1 MALITSECVPAGAL
15 SRDEVEDIVSVLH
28 VKMTDEEINEAFQ
41 NMLDREQAAA
51 DKPVIAAFDEVAGRV
66 ESETDE
72 ATGLALLT
80 KVHIGAVLESLG
92 EPVELE
98 ELDKIVTEME
108 SQDGLVGCS
117 ALADWRWRQRFAEW
131 GDDEEEL
138 VHEMFTRYDVDEGG
152 TLDKEEAAV
161 AVEELDSGINLTGF
175 FAANRLD
182 EIFEQ
187 MRPNEDDE
195 IPFLNFRRWW
205 KEWRQDQADR
215 EVDFASFEKWFWEH
229 RETLEQEKQVQLRE
243 TFDRLDTDGS
253 GALDK
258 QEVAKL
264 AAELGEK
271 LASVFGSKKLDEAFA
286 EMDPDND
293 GEVSFEEFT
302 GWWKEKH
309 DPPLVSQPAFDQVYH
324 DLVDERAAKEKRK
337 IREMF
342 DRLDTDGSGALD
354 KKEVGKLAAELGEKL
369 TSVFGSKKLDEA
381 FAEMDPE
388 NDGEVSFEKFTGW
401 WTKQNQGSERKKELA
416 RDLVF
421 KRDAFWARR

>member
-271 LASVFGSKKLDEAFA
+271 L
-286 EMDPDND
+286 
-293 GEVSFEEFT
+293 
-302 GWWKEKH
+302 
-309 DPPLVSQPAFDQVYH
+309 
-324 DLVDERAAKEKRK
+324 
-337 IREMF
+337 
-342 DRLDTDGSGALD
+342 
-354 KKEVGKLAAELGEKL
+354 